1 MVAFIAVDLVADI
14 DGVTTVL
21 VEETLNAVVEDVL
34 VNMTDKGVIVSCVKV
49 VKRMMKSHCIS

>member
-34 VNMTDKGVIVSCVKV
+34 VNIADEGVTISSVKV